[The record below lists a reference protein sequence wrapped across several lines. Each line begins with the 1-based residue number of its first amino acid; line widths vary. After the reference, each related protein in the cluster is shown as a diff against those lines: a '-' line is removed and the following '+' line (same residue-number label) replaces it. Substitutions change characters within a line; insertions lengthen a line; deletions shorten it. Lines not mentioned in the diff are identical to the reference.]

1 MVFDASAIMAILGM
15 EAGEQRA
22 SSHLGDGA
30 VVSVVNAGEVIGKL
44 VRRGVPFDRAVEAIE
59 ALDLTW
65 VQPDA
70 AQARRVGELGVVK
83 NLSLADRFCIALG
96 EARNEPLL
104 TGDRD
109 WAALDLHVP
118 TELIR

>member
-15 EAGEQRA
+15 EAGEKQA

-44 VRRGVPFDRAVEAIE
+44 VRRGVPFDRAVEAVE

-65 VQPDA
+65 VQPDP
-70 AQARRVGELGVVK
+70 AQARRAGELGAVK

-109 WAALDLHVP
+109 WAALDLRVP